1 MAITLCFFFVEEVL
15 RGATGMPRAVVDLLV
30 QRGLRPVILELGLS
44 DEHELTEL
52 DVEVRR
58 HLADPY
64 TVSLMHL
71 LVVTWVRK
79 PSR

>member
-1 MAITLCFFFVEEVL
+1 V
-15 RGATGMPRAVVDLLV
+15 RS
-30 QRGLRPVILELGLS
+30 LRPVILELGLS

-52 DVEVRR
+52 DAEVRR
-58 HLADPY
+58 RLADPH

-71 LVVTWVRK
+71 LLVTWARK